1 MKLII
6 QAGIVILM
14 IALLIMPANAALE
27 ASGEKAPIAKGDNLI
42 AGAAVNDSAG
52 SSDLTLII
60 QLKIDGKIVV
70 DEGHECIAI
79 QPEENIPSDKDPT
92 GWTQP
97 KFDDYKDWE
106 KGEYG
111 VGYGDG
117 DDNLIIGNGTLAMVY
132 SRAIFEVKS
141 IRSNSKVE
149 LGADFDDG
157 CVIWINGV
165 EVAREAN
172 TDIPDE
178 PEWDSWTDKGSGHSH
193 EASKT
198 DPPTYEWVELD
209 VKVIGNPFAVEPAD
223 KLATSWGEIKA
234 GY

>member
-1 MKLII
+1 MKPII

-14 IALLIMPANAALE
+14 IGSLIMPANALLKK
-27 ASGEKAPIAKGDNLI
+27 SGKKAPIAQGDNVI
-42 AGAAVNDSAG
+42 AGAAVNDAPG

-60 QLKIDGKIVV
+60 QLKIDGRIVV
-70 DEGHECIAI
+70 DEGHKCTAI
-79 QPEENIPSDKDPT
+79 QPKENIPSDKDPT

-97 KFDDYKDWE
+97 KFDDKDWR

-111 VGYGDG
+111 IGYGDN
-117 DDNLIIGNGTLAMVY
+117 DDNMRIGVGAYAMVY
-132 SRAIFEVKS
+132 SRAIFKVRS
-141 IRSNSKVE
+141 IRPTSKVE

-165 EVAREAN
+165 EVARESN

-198 DPPTYEWVELD
+198 DPPQYEFVKLN
-209 VKVIGNPFAVEPAD
+209 VKVIGNPLAVEPAD